1 MTLDH
6 LRAAYPALG
15 FALYAYDP
23 GGRVTLEIHD
33 GKDVFTFSGA
43 TEAEVIS
50 VAFPESVVSQPLPN
64 GESVSPSR
72 PTGYHD
78 ADSAYKVGS
87 GAETTG
93 VFD

>member
-1 MTLDH
+1 VTLDH

-23 GGRVTLEIHD
+23 GGRVTLEVHD

-50 VAFPESVVSQPLPN
+50 VAFPDCC
-64 GESVSPSR
+64 VSPVAAS
-72 PTGYHD
+72 TGGAAAEPETVLD
-78 ADSAYKVGS
+78 RTRADLTGDTQES
-87 GAETTG
+87 G